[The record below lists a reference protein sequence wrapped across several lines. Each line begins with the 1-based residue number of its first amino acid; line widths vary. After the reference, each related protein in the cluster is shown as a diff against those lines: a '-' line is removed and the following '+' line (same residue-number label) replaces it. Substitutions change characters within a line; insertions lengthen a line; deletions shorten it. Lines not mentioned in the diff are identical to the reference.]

1 MRSRKYLLLLAVAS
15 IGIAVS
21 CNKASHRAFS
31 PGTDTIE
38 NRYAK
43 GFRIIQTND
52 GYIAEVFNPWQD
64 AKNITMQYRLTRN
77 RNSHDLDNRH
87 YIMIPVKKIVCLS
100 STHIAF
106 INALNE
112 NDAICGVSGI
122 NNVYNTNIVERWK
135 QDSLFEAGYEN
146 NLNYEKIIGAAP
158 DVVFAYGIGSE
169 INGYVDKLQ
178 QLGIPVI
185 LVGEYLE
192 QHPLAR
198 TEWLRFFALFFDKLT
213 LADKIFSQTDSAY
226 QYWKNKNSQYSYRPK
241 VMTALPW
248 NGSWY
253 ISGANTYV
261 AQLIADAGGQYL
273 WNDLNNNISTPMDIE
288 TVYKRCHDADYWI
301 NIGQA
306 TSKADIVHTDKRLSL
321 FRPFQNGNL
330 FNNIARVRPKGG
342 NDYWESGTVLP
353 HVILAD
359 LTKIFHP
366 DDYPNDTL
374 YFYRKLN

>member
-1 MRSRKYLLLLAVAS
+1 MGLC
-15 IGIAVS
+15 IAFS
-21 CNKASHRAFS
+21 CNYS
-31 PGTDTIE
+31 PDKTSPATIADTIV

-43 GFRIIQTND
+43 GFRIIQTNN
-52 GYIAEVFNPWQD
+52 GYIAEVINPWQE
-64 AKNITMQYRLTRN
+64 AKNITLQYVLD
-77 RNSHDLDNRH
+77 RNSDTIDARTLQ
-87 YIMIPVKKIVCLS
+87 IIIPVKKIVCLS

-106 INALNE
+106 VDALNE
-112 NDAICGVSGI
+112 SVSICGISGI
-122 NNVYNTNIVERWK
+122 NNVYNPNIVERWK

-146 NLNYEKIIGAAP
+146 NLNYEKIISADP

-169 INGYVDKLQ
+169 INGYVDKLKE
-178 QLGIPVI
+178 LGIPVI

-198 TEWLRFFALFFDKLT
+198 TEWIKFFAIFFDKLT
-213 LADKIFSQTDSAY
+213 IAEEIFSRTDSLY
-226 QYWKNKNSQYSYRPK
+226 QYWKNKNNRYISRPK

-253 ISGANTYV
+253 VSGANTYI
-261 AQLIADAGGQYL
+261 AQLITDAGGQYL
-273 WNDLNNNISTPMDIE
+273 WYDLNNNISTPMTME
-288 TVYKRCHDADYWI
+288 TVFERCQNADYWI

-306 TSKADIVHTDKRLSL
+306 SSKTDIINTDKRLAL

-330 FNNIARVRPKGG
+330 YNNIARLRPQGG

-359 LTKIFHP
+359 ITKILHP
-366 DDYPNDTL
+366 TDYPNEPL
-374 YFYRKLN
+374 YFYQKLY